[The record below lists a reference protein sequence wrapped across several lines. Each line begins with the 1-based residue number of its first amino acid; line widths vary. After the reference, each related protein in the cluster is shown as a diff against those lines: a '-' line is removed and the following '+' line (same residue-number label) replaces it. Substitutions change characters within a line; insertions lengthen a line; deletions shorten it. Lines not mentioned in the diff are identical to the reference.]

1 VNSVEKQE
9 KVVFTL
15 TDTNEKVEFYVVE
28 QTRLGN
34 INYILVTKTQ
44 EDEAEAYI
52 LKEISGDVTEALYDI
67 VVEDVE
73 LEAVSKIFSEIL
85 EDIDLEL

>member
-1 VNSVEKQE
+1 MEKQE

>member
-1 VNSVEKQE
+1 MEKQE
-9 KVVFTL
+9 KVEFTL

-34 INYILVTKTQ
+34 INYILVTETQ

-67 VVEDVE
+67 VADDVE

>member
-1 VNSVEKQE
+1 MGARME
-9 KVVFTL
+9 KVEFTL
-15 TDTNEKVEFYVVE
+15 TDTNEKAEFYVVE

-34 INYILVTKTQ
+34 INYILVTETQ
-44 EDEAEAYI
+44 EDKAEAYI

-67 VVEDVE
+67 VADDLE

-85 EDIDLEL
+85 EDIDLEF

>member
-1 VNSVEKQE
+1 ME
-9 KVVFTL
+9 KVEFTL
-15 TDTNEKVEFYVVE
+15 TDTNEKAEFYVVE

-34 INYILVTKTQ
+34 INYILVTETQ
-44 EDEAEAYI
+44 EDKAEAYI

-67 VVEDVE
+67 VADDLE

-85 EDIDLEL
+85 EDIDLEF

>member
-1 VNSVEKQE
+1 VNSVEKQG

>member
-1 VNSVEKQE
+1 MGKVE
-9 KVVFTL
+9 FTL

-34 INYILVTKTQ
+34 INYILVTETQ
-44 EDEAEAYI
+44 EVESEAYI
-52 LKEISGDVTEALYDI
+52 LKETSGDVTEAIYDI
-67 VVEDVE
+67 VTDDVE

-85 EDIDLEL
+85 EDIDLEI

>member
-1 VNSVEKQE
+1 MEKQG

>member
-1 VNSVEKQE
+1 VEKQE